1 MFDALDKVVLPQV
14 PQRDPKTEHVDPVVP
29 LLGMVTGMS
38 LGFASRDWFS
48 SSRSMLVFGGLT
60 WAGAFAVT
68 KTSFGEPHDY
78 FGRENAPSSAAY
90 GLLAVV
96 SALGSTWAIDGAWRL
111 FRGR

>member
-29 LLGMVTGMS
+29 LLGMVAGMG
-38 LGFASRDWFS
+38 LGMAAAHHVESPKT
-48 SSRSMLVFGGLT
+48 LVVLGGLT
-60 WAGAFAVT
+60 WAASFAVT
-68 KTSFGEPHDY
+68 RASFGEPHDY

-96 SALGSTWAIDGAWRL
+96 SAFG
-111 FRGR
+111 